1 MSAVLD
7 ASAVL
12 AYLHGEPG
20 HERVSAALDDGVISA
35 VNWAEVLQKI
45 DAGGGNAD
53 RLGDGLLALGL
64 DVAALTRDDARMT
77 AQLWP
82 KTRSTGLSL
91 GDRACL
97 ATAHRLGLPTLT
109 ADKAWSNLDV
119 EVDIQLIR

>member
-20 HERVSAALDDGVISA
+20 HERVAAAIDDAAISA

-45 DAGGGNAD
+45 DAAGGDAD

-64 DVAALTRDDARMT
+64 DVAALTRDDARMA

-82 KTRSTGLSL
+82 KTRSAGLSL

-97 ATAHRLGLPTLT
+97 ATAHRLELPALT
-109 ADKAWSNLDV
+109 ADRAWSNLDITI
-119 EVDIQLIR
+119 DIELIR